1 MCDPCSAAAGAAG
14 AIYAAKKVGDAL
26 GNGGFVPLMSWMQAV
41 NYRHSTTDGIA
52 DAEGLVGID

>member
-1 MCDPCSAAAGAAG
+1 MVDPLSVALEIGTAA
-14 AIYAAKKVGDAL
+14 YAVKKVGDAVAD
-26 GNGGFVPLMSWMQAV
+26 GGFVPLMSWMQAV